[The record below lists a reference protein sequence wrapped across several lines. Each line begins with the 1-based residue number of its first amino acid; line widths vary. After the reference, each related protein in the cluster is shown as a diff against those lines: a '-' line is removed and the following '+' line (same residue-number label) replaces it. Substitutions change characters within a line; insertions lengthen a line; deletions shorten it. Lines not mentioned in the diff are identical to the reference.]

1 MCPTSNRLTRA
12 IENMKEYPFMDYLKQ
27 GIFVTLNTDD
37 MGIERTTIQKEFEYM
52 EKEFNLSYEQE
63 KIILLNSVNAAF
75 TSDGVKEELKK
86 QLGL

>member
-52 EKEFNLSYEQE
+52 EKEFNLNYEQE